1 MSAAPSQTRHE
12 VSKSVVVGCGCGGR
26 GETGIAASLPTPSS
40 MQFAIT
46 LFSSPS
52 VRAPGVPGFEPRMI
66 LTAALLADGSRG
78 VRIDICGL
86 V

>member
-1 MSAAPSQTRHE
+1 
-12 VSKSVVVGCGCGGR
+12 
-26 GETGIAASLPTPSS
+26 
-40 MQFAIT
+40 MQSAIT

-66 LTAALLADGSRG
+66 LTAALLADALPG
-78 VRIDICGL
+78 VWIGICGL